1 VKVVTIVNTHRLR
14 LAGAAVAVGLLAVSC
29 GSSGSSGSGSSGGSG
44 GNKDPYVIGA
54 ITPLSGSLA
63 FIGNALKAGTSAYF
77 TYVNAHG
84 GVNGHQIK
92 FVALDDG
99 GDANTALSDA
109 HQLAEQNSALAITD
123 WVLTNEEAQVLPY
136 AKRQHLSMVTQGCD
150 SSLANA
156 TNQVVFCASM
166 PEELEYQPEVDF
178 AASNVVKTQHPKVA
192 VLDMDSLAQ
201 RGLQDNIVKYA
212 GSKGWQIVVKKLVSL
227 EATDM
232 TAEATQV
239 QQSHADVAVVSLDA
253 TRAQL
258 FVSALRTHGSNIPVV
273 NYDGGAFAGTL
284 KTLHDSNLYT
294 LSGFGFPSDTSAGMT
309 QYDAAM
315 KATKADPEAPFAV
328 NGYTE
333 GAVVV
338 AALKKCGDSCSSQ
351 QLVDAMSKLGT
362 FGTQGLTVDQL
373 KYTSDYYIGVQGGA
387 FYSWDATTSAPKKV
401 SAVLPLPS
409 GEPK

>member
-1 VKVVTIVNTHRLR
+1 MDTHRLR
-14 LAGAAVAVGLLAVSC
+14 LGCAAIAVGLLAVAC
-29 GSSGSSGSGSSGGSG
+29 GSSGSTGSGGSSGSG
-44 GNKDPYVIGA
+44 PYVIGA
-54 ITPLSGSLA
+54 VTPLSGSLA
-63 FIGNALKAGTSAYF
+63 FIGNALKTGSSAYYQ
-77 TYVNAHG
+77 YVNAHG

-109 HQLAEQNSALAITD
+109 HQLAEQNNALALTD

-136 AKRQHLSMVTQGCD
+136 AKRQELTMVTQGCD

-156 TNQVVFCASM
+156 ANQVVFCASM

-178 AASNVVKTQHPKVA
+178 AASHVTTVAHPKVA

-201 RGLQDNIVKYA
+201 RTLQDNIVKYA
-212 GSKGWQIVVKKLVSL
+212 GQKGWQVVVKKLVSL

-232 TAEATQV
+232 TAEAGQV
-239 QQSHADVAVVSLDA
+239 QQTHADLAVVSLDA

-284 KTLHDSNLYT
+284 KTLHDKNLYT
-294 LSGFGFPSDTSAGMT
+294 YAAFGFPTDATAGIQ

-315 KATKADPEAPFAV
+315 KAVKADPTAPFAV
-328 NGYTE
+328 NGYAE

-338 AALKKCGDSCSSQ
+338 AALRKCGYPCAPDK
-351 QLVDAMSKLGT
+351 LVTTMTKLGS
-362 FGTQGLTVDQL
+362 FGTQGLSVADL
-373 KYTSDYYIGVQGGA
+373 KYTSDYYIGVQGGT
-387 FYSWDATTSAPKKV
+387 FYSWDTATGAPKKV
-401 SAVLPLPS
+401 SSVLPLPAGS
-409 GEPK
+409 PR

>member
-1 VKVVTIVNTHRLR
+1 MDTHRLR
-14 LAGAAVAVGLLAVSC
+14 LGCAVLAVGLLAVGC
-29 GSSGSSGSGSSGGSG
+29 GSSGSGGSAGGGG
-44 GNKDPYVIGA
+44 GNGPYVIGA

-63 FIGNALKAGTSAYF
+63 FIGNALKSGSSAYYS
-77 TYVNAHG
+77 YVNAHG

-109 HQLAEQNSALAITD
+109 HQLAGQNDALALTD

-156 TNQVVFCASM
+156 GNQVVFCASM

-178 AASNVVKTQHPKVA
+178 AASQVVTKPNPTVA

-201 RGLQDNIVKYA
+201 RRLQENVVKYA
-212 GSKGWQIVVKKLVSL
+212 TGKGWQVVVKKLVSL

-239 QQSHADVAVVSLDA
+239 QQSHADLAVVSLDA

-258 FVSALRTHGSNIPVV
+258 FVSALRTHGSTIPVV

-284 KTLHDSNLYT
+284 KTLHDPKLYT
-294 LSGFGFPSDTSAGMT
+294 LSGFGFPSDTSAGMQ
-309 QYDAAM
+309 QYDQAM
-315 KATKADPEAPFAV
+315 KAAKADPEAPFAV

-338 AALKKCGDSCSSQ
+338 AALKKCGYPCSPE
-351 QLVDAMSKLGT
+351 QLSAALPKLGT
-362 FGTQGLTVDQL
+362 FDTQGLTVDGL
-373 KYTSDYYIGVQGGA
+373 KYTGDYYIGVQGGT
-387 FYSWDATTSAPKKV
+387 FYSWDTATNAPKKV
-401 SAVLPLPS
+401 SDVLPLPA